1 MIDILVKVIIVVAAL
16 IVFGATYAEE
26 LQKIRKKERDDDAFE
41 YHRALR
47 QQKFDQHARAVA
59 RAMLMQEY
67 AKVHFVGEAW
77 HD

>member
-1 MIDILVKVIIVVAAL
+1 MFAGIVKWIIAAVAV

-26 LQKIRKKERDDDAFE
+26 WQKIRKKERDDDAFE
-41 YHRALR
+41 RHRVER
-47 QQKFDQHARAVA
+47 QAEFDQHARAVA
-59 RAMLMQEY
+59 RAMLMQDY